1 MTSVF
6 IQQSGENMT
15 HTFQK
20 MPDGSG
26 YAIGLWLTDP
36 KGGGMA
42 FLPMFDVLS
51 ISEALNAVNFLNGSS
66 VRMAFGVTNERVSAV
81 AMPVEGMPPTLM
93 PLATE

>member
-1 MTSVF
+1 
-6 IQQSGENMT
+6 MT

-26 YAIGLWLTDP
+26 YAIGLWISDA

-51 ISEALNAVNFLNGSS
+51 ISEAMNAANFLNGSS

-81 AMPVEGMPPTLM
+81 AMPVLEFPMLKVPTVN
-93 PLATE
+93 E